1 MYFAK
6 QYITMSM
13 ICIHFLLFQ
22 SIRSLTSYAP
32 VTFGWTICLLLD
44 CTQLPASLLLSCHHS
59 PVALHSVFLPRVLK
73 RSLFHSA
80 GTGFSHIFQKYCAM
94 LGVLEQLPFYQIFS
108 SSNTLLTVRY
118 VTLLCMRDIKAQCC
132 YNNDNTNDPPAK
144 ISRSS
149 WPCLN

>member
-6 QYITMSM
+6 QYITTSM

-44 CTQLPASLLLSCHHS
+44 CTQLPASLLFACHPS
-59 PVALHSVFLPRVLK
+59 PVVLHSVFASSVEKKFVPFSWNRFLAYFPKVLRYVGGVRAAPFLPNLQQ
-73 RSLFHSA
+73 
-80 GTGFSHIFQKYCAM
+80 QKYTSHC
-94 LGVLEQLPFYQIFS
+94 QICHFVVHEEHKRHS
-108 SSNTLLTVRY
+108 VAITISRMTP
-118 VTLLCMRDIKAQCC
+118 
-132 YNNDNTNDPPAK
+132 PPAK